1 MRETDLEKYSIATN
15 TTFLLYISTHSL
27 THTTNDKPD
36 NATVVSPAMSTTP
49 PRLPQLQGLTPL
61 RFSPYRRSGS
71 SPRSK
76 RLSNY
81 RREGHRLPSHHKHD
95 NSSSNGNSSS
105 NKHGVASKTLAASTS
120 MDSLASISSSVSAD
134 VIFQDLRKSEVN
146 YLEELQLLI
155 QSDLSPRMTSV
166 VRKLKLLHD
175 NMPTDGFFNWVSMTG
190 G

>member
-1 MRETDLEKYSIATN
+1 
-15 TTFLLYISTHSL
+15 
-27 THTTNDKPD
+27 
-36 NATVVSPAMSTTP
+36 MSTTP

-61 RFSPYRRSGS
+61 RFSPYRRSGN

-81 RREGHRLPSHHKHD
+81 RRDGHKHPSH
-95 NSSSNGNSSS
+95 
-105 NKHGVASKTLAASTS
+105 NKQGVASKTLATSTS
-120 MDSLASISSSVSAD
+120 MDSLASISSVSAD

-175 NMPTDGFFNWVSMTG
+175 NMPTDGFFNWVSIHGKVREMLLEEQATQISCSKHYMAT
-190 G
+190 

>member
-1 MRETDLEKYSIATN
+1 
-15 TTFLLYISTHSL
+15 
-27 THTTNDKPD
+27 
-36 NATVVSPAMSTTP
+36 
-49 PRLPQLQGLTPL
+49 
-61 RFSPYRRSGS
+61 
-71 SPRSK
+71 
-76 RLSNY
+76 
-81 RREGHRLPSHHKHD
+81 
-95 NSSSNGNSSS
+95 
-105 NKHGVASKTLAASTS
+105 